1 MAKYYGTIG
10 FSKTIEK
17 VPGVWSEEIIERRY
31 KGQVIRNARRWETAE
46 TLNDNIK
53 INNAISIM
61 ADSYLFNN
69 IYAIKYV
76 TWMNTRW
83 KITDIEIERP
93 HLKLTLGG
101 LYNGPS
107 S

>member
-1 MAKYYGTIG
+1 MAKYYGAIG
-10 FSKTIEK
+10 FSKTVET
-17 VPGVWSEEIIERRY
+17 VPGVWSEEIIERNY
-31 KGQVIRNARRWETAE
+31 KGQIIRNARRWESAE

-53 INNAISIM
+53 INNTINIM
-61 ADSYLFNN
+61 ADSYLLNN

-76 TWMNTRW
+76 TWMGTRW

>member
-1 MAKYYGTIG
+1 M
-10 FSKTIEK
+10 F
-17 VPGVWSEEIIERRY
+17 EEIRAIIRIYEYDLAYWYGVGKIDSDVYY
-31 KGQVIRNARRWETAE
+31 KTCKM
-46 TLNDNIK
+46 LNKIYSIDDNIK
-53 INNAISIM
+53 INNTISIM
-61 ADSYLFNN
+61 ADSYLLNN